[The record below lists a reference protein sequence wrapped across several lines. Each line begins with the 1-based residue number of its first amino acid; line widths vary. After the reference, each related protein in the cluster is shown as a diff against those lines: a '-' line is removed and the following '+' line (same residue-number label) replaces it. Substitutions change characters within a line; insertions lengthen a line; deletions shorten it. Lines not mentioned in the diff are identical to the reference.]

1 MKERGEVI
9 DRRRDWMGIRPG
21 RMCTLHLDK
30 PSTPLCQ
37 WSKRKTRVSEKVF
50 EAETAME
57 SGLFWC
63 GIEHIAETHSS
74 DCC

>member
-1 MKERGEVI
+1 MKERGEALIVVVTGWVYVLGECALCTWI
-9 DRRRDWMGIRPG
+9 SPPHLSVSG
-21 RMCTLHLDK
+21 RK
-30 PSTPLCQ
+30 G
-37 WSKRKTRVSEKVF
+37 KRGLSEKVF